1 MIILFNILEIL
12 IVLVPVLM
20 TVAFVTIAERKIM
33 ASMQRRCGPNAVGVW
48 GLMQPFADALKLLVK
63 EIVIPRQ
70 SNTILFV
77 IGPCITLIF
86 AFIGW
91 AIIPFG
97 EGLAIFDYELGVFF
111 ALAVSSIG
119 SYGILISGWAAN
131 SKYAFMGAIRS
142 TAQLLSYELV
152 FSSIILI
159 LIIFSGSFSLTFIV
173 ECQQAVWNIFP
184 LLPIALMFLI
194 AILAETNRPPF
205 DLPEAE
211 SELVAG
217 FMTEHGSS
225 IFVFFF
231 LGEYSSLILMSAFMS
246 IFFLGGHHC
255 PDLHKLIYEPLI
267 YGYYSLN
274 SWVNNLVNYDYAIN
288 SYINDM
294 HNNESKDIYGKD
306 NINLNL
312 FKDIVDSNKD
322 SLNLNAKSF
331 MSEYYK
337 NMLNEGSL
345 EADDLHWD
353 KNTDTWISIYDIGN
367 LDKNKITLDFIDGKE
382 NLNYI
387 DEEVTLDIFNLI
399 NDGVIY
405 VINFFRNQNNNKF
418 FNSEEIQDINKE
430 YITEFTNKD
439 TILNTLGLLI
449 DKVQGSYI
457 LGFKIVL
464 VVFFYIW
471 IRASFPRLRYDQL
484 MSLCWKELL
493 PLVFAYIIFT
503 LCLFYTF
510 DMIPFGTTF

>member
-1 MIILFNILEIL
+1 M
-12 IVLVPVLM
+12 
-20 TVAFVTIAERKIM
+20 
-33 ASMQRRCGPNAVGVW
+33 
-48 GLMQPFADALKLLVK
+48 LVK

-70 SNTILFV
+70 SNTILFI

-86 AFIGW
+86 ALIGW
-91 AIIPFG
+91 SIIPFG
-97 EGLAIFDYELGVFF
+97 EGLTIFDYELGVFF
-111 ALAVSSIG
+111 ALAISSIG

-159 LIIFSGSFSLTFIV
+159 LIMLSGSFSLTFIV
-173 ECQQAVWNIFP
+173 ECQQAIWNIFP

-255 PDLHKLIYEPLI
+255 PDLHKLIFEPFIFI
-267 YGYYSLN
+267 YYYI
-274 SWVNNLVNYDYAIN
+274 NNWFYNVLNYDYLIN
-288 SYINDM
+288 SYLKNIYNYKSMNLD
-294 HNNESKDIYGKD
+294 SKDNICLDKFYANVSDYSDFNINENYID

-312 FKDIVDSNKD
+312 INYEKINFDLISNG
-322 SLNLNAKSF
+322 NNV
-331 MSEYYK
+331 
-337 NMLNEGSL
+337 
-345 EADDLHWD
+345 
-353 KNTDTWISIYDIGN
+353 IN
-367 LDKNKITLDFIDGKE
+367 LDNINKN
-382 NLNYI
+382 
-387 DEEVTLDIFNLI
+387 FNLELLDKI
-399 NDGVIY
+399 NDGIIY
-405 VINFFRNQNNNKF
+405 VINSFFYSNNYYDV
-418 FNSEEIQDINKE
+418 SHINYFDKE
-430 YITEFTNKD
+430 YITQFTNKD
-439 TILNTLGLLI
+439 TLLNTVNLFI
-449 DKVQGSYI
+449 DKLQGSYI
-457 LGFKIVL
+457 LGFKIII

-510 DMIPFGTTF
+510 NMMPFGTTF

>member
-1 MIILFNILEIL
+1 MKILFNILEI
-12 IVLVPVLM
+12 IIILVPVLM

-33 ASMQRRCGPNAVGVW
+33 AAMQRRCGPNAVGVW

-70 SNTILFV
+70 SNTILFI

-86 AFIGW
+86 ALIGW

-97 EGLAIFDYELGVFF
+97 EGLTIFDYELGVFF
-111 ALAVSSIG
+111 TLAVSSIG

-159 LIIFSGSFSLTFIV
+159 LIMFSGSFSLTFIV

-255 PDLHKLIYEPLI
+255 PDLHKLLYEPFI
-267 YGYYSLN
+267 YAYY
-274 SWVNNLVNYDYAIN
+274 
-288 SYINDM
+288 
-294 HNNESKDIYGKD
+294 
-306 NINLNL
+306 NINLWFDNVINYNYPIDNYIYSLYNNNL
-312 FKDIVDSNKD
+312 RDS
-322 SLNLNAKSF
+322 
-331 MSEYYK
+331 
-337 NMLNEGSL
+337 
-345 EADDLHWD
+345 
-353 KNTDTWISIYDIGN
+353 
-367 LDKNKITLDFIDGKE
+367 
-382 NLNYI
+382 NYI
-387 DEEVTLDIFNLI
+387 DNICLDNFTEYLYDYFYFNDNQYSINESLTNFHRTNQNINLELFDKI
-399 NDGVIY
+399 NDGIIY
-405 VINFFRNQNNNKF
+405 VINFFSNNYHFINNNSL
-418 FNSEEIQDINKE
+418 NINNINQG
-430 YITEFTNKD
+430 YITQYSDKD
-439 TILNTLGLLI
+439 TILNTLSLLI
-449 DKVQGSYI
+449 DKIQGSYI
-457 LGFKIVL
+457 LGFKIIL

-503 LCLFYTF
+503 LSLFYAF
-510 DMIPFGTTF
+510 DMVPFGTTF

>member
-1 MIILFNILEIL
+1 MITFYNILEVV
-12 IVLVPVLM
+12 IVLVPILM

-48 GLMQPFADALKLLVK
+48 GVLQPFADAIKLLVK
-63 EIVIPRQ
+63 EIIIPRQ
-70 SNTILFV
+70 SNSILFV
-77 IGPCITLIF
+77 LGPCITLIF
-86 AFIGW
+86 ALLGW

-119 SYGILISGWAAN
+119 SYGILVSGWAAN

-159 LIIFSGSFSLTFIV
+159 LIIFSGSFSLTYIV

-184 LLPIALMFLI
+184 LMPIALMFFI

-217 FMTEHGSS
+217 FMTEHGAS

-231 LGEYSSLILMSAFMS
+231 LGEYSSLILMSSFMS

-255 PDLHKLIYEPLI
+255 PDLHKIIFDPFISLFYFLEKNFSPFLIQF
-267 YGYYSLN
+267 
-274 SWVNNLVNYDYAIN
+274 YDYFTYYN
-288 SYINDM
+288 S
-294 HNNESKDIYGKD
+294 
-306 NINLNL
+306 
-312 FKDIVDSNKD
+312 
-322 SLNLNAKSF
+322 
-331 MSEYYK
+331 
-337 NMLNEGSL
+337 
-345 EADDLHWD
+345 
-353 KNTDTWISIYDIGN
+353 
-367 LDKNKITLDFIDGKE
+367 
-382 NLNYI
+382 
-387 DEEVTLDIFNLI
+387 NLI
-399 NDGVIY
+399 AIVEDKHRLVLSQYLQWEND
-405 VINFFRNQNNNKF
+405 
-418 FNSEEIQDINKE
+418 
-430 YITEFTNKD
+430 YITQFTSRDSVFEFIN
-439 TILNTLGLLI
+439 ILI
-449 DKVQGSYI
+449 DKIQGSYI
-457 LGFKIVL
+457 LGFKIII

-471 IRASFPRLRYDQL
+471 VRASFPRFRYDQL

-503 LCLFYTF
+503 ICLFYTF
-510 DMIPFGTTF
+510 DMMPYGSSF